1 MLLLFSMHQDEVTEQ
16 LYNKMNEVIA
26 ILLIFIVYRFASD
39 WSSSTISTSIR
50 ELINYIGRD
59 GLKEEVYEIK

>member
-1 MLLLFSMHQDEVTEQ
+1 MHQDEVIEQ
-16 LYNKMNEVIA
+16 IYNKMNEVTV
-26 ILLIFIVYRFASD
+26 ILMIFIVYRFASD

-50 ELINYIGRD
+50 ESINYIGRD